1 MVKNRAMDRPK
12 TTCSI
17 RQGRRRPGSTIYGEV
32 KLTEDYRELATAF
45 LRAFDEGA
53 DVFALVTDDVQ
64 VMYPKWGIANG
75 KAGLADLYRDL
86 GPYLDGICH
95 HPETFRYLVDGNEV
109 CISGVSSG
117 TLKDGRTWGP
127 DGGYSGQFCTW
138 FTFDGALASRIWIYI
153 DPDYVGGTNAY
164 YPWHQ

>member
-1 MVKNRAMDRPK
+1 M
-12 TTCSI
+12 
-17 RQGRRRPGSTIYGEV
+17 
-32 KLTEDYRELATAF
+32 TEDYRELATAF

-64 VMYPKWGIANG
+64 VFFPKWGIAKG

-86 GPYLDGICH
+86 APYLDSICH
-95 HPETFRYLVDGNEV
+95 HPETFRYLMNGNEV

-127 DGGYSGQFCTW
+127 DGACGGQFCTW
-138 FTFDGALASRIWIYI
+138 FTFEGTLASRIWIYI
-153 DPDYVGGTNAY
+153 DPDYVGGTDTY